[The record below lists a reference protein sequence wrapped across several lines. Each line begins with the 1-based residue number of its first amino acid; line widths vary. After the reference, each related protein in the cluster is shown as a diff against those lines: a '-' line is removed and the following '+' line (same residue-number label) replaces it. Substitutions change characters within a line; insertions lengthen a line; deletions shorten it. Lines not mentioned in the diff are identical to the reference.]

1 MGVTMKRNII
11 ISFATHL
18 LVSLFCFACILVSI
32 QLGRIE
38 NRIAYTLEV
47 FFVLFV
53 CFSYYFAGRHLM
65 IPVDGKNKSFLSV
78 CILGSVLMFIV
89 LIGIIINIS
98 TPDGNLGS
106 FIVFISNPAT
116 NIISSF
122 IFAPLWQDNTP
133 DKISNLFLLTTPILP
148 TLGLSVGLFLRK
160 KTVENK

>member
-18 LVSLFCFACILVSI
+18 LVSLFCFACILISI

-89 LIGIIINIS
+89 LIGIIINLS
-98 TPDGNLGS
+98 TPDGNAGNFSVL
-106 FIVFISNPAT
+106 ISNPAATIIMMLIGVQIDKDYTPNFFT
-116 NIISSF
+116 NI
-122 IFAPLWQDNTP
+122 
-133 DKISNLFLLTTPILP
+133 FLLFTPMLP
-148 TLGLSVGLFLRK
+148 TMGLWVGLLLK
-160 KTVENK
+160 KRSIKKK